1 MKKKT
6 MDWCVK
12 FWSIGVQLFDWR
24 LEFAIIKNESMQ
36 FKRLFEVLILIN
48 PFAVVMRLIFY
59 ILILLFAHDSNSS

>member
-24 LEFAIIKNESMQ
+24 LEFAIIKMNACKQ
-36 FKRLFEVLILIN
+36 LFDVLILIY
-48 PFAVVMRLIFY
+48 PFADVMR
-59 ILILLFAHDSNSS
+59 